1 MGRPED
7 LPEVVPKPPT
17 PLPEV
22 IADSGPQVISNY
34 YVGDPQRVYAQY
46 KYPADYDDAPK
57 LPFEPPTPT
66 ADVYRQNQ
74 DRQPLWPQSASGMPL
89 GALSPNSS
97 VPWEPVSPVGKEELY
112 VGPHLKDEKKKT
124 CGLGKRT
131 FTMVL
136 VAVIVLIGAAVG
148 GGVAGVMRAKHGESS
163 PPKTTTPATNRTS
176 SEPAASSLDD
186 ETPNV
191 GFMLQAW
198 EEPQYTGDKTRVY
211 TEEGFYD
218 FPFMAWSYVWFPNKT
233 DCCLTFCASPTNHTP
248 TGWWCDHRRRP
259 KTDKSF
265 GRVNIWCG
273 RGSNTSNQ
281 RKCNETQA
289 GGEWDKS

>member
-1 MGRPED
+1 MARVRRRRLQHRRPTGHH
-7 LPEVVPKPPT
+7 PSAWPPLLLFVCCRF
-17 PLPEV
+17 P
-22 IADSGPQVISNY
+22 
-34 YVGDPQRVYAQY
+34 
-46 KYPADYDDAPK
+46 
-57 LPFEPPTPT
+57 
-66 ADVYRQNQ
+66 
-74 DRQPLWPQSASGMPL
+74 
-89 GALSPNSS
+89 
-97 VPWEPVSPVGKEELY
+97 
-112 VGPHLKDEKKKT
+112 
-124 CGLGKRT
+124 GLLLTHHSR
-131 FTMVL
+131 
-136 VAVIVLIGAAVG
+136 
-148 GGVAGVMRAKHGESS
+148 
-163 PPKTTTPATNRTS
+163 
-176 SEPAASSLDD
+176 PAASSLDD

-289 GGEWDKS
+289 GGQWDKS